1 MIILVIDQAIGI
13 FYKNSTCLMAMFQ
26 KPGRVLF
33 MTAFT
38 AGRRAVDIVFSEH
51 LRLNSTDALAFALP
65 RHQSLFCH
73 AHENINAVSDDT
85 D

>member
-1 MIILVIDQAIGI
+1 VIILVIDQAIGI
-13 FYKNSTCLMAMFQ
+13 LSKNSTCLMAMSQ

-33 MTAFT
+33 VTAFT
-38 AGRRAVDIVFSEH
+38 AGRRAVDIVYSEH
-51 LRLNSTDALAFALP
+51 LRLISTDALAFTLP

-73 AHENINAVSDDT
+73 AHENINAVTDDT